1 MQGALV
7 NYAFSPDQSQD
18 LLTILQNQS
27 GVLRGWGVGGGYRN
41 TEEGAKTSGAQ
52 SAQSSIS

>member
-18 LLTILQNQS
+18 LLTVLQNQS
-27 GVLRGWGVGGGYRN
+27 GVLRVGYRN
-41 TEEGAKTSGAQ
+41 TEEAGKTSGAQ
-52 SAQSSIS
+52 NAQSSIS